1 MVTPQK
7 MAEAIQTWTDA
18 ELAAEP
24 QTTFMSW
31 ADAVLVVGAAVQAD
45 IDQAESQGDTLKARA
60 LRDAW
65 SIILTGAAR

>member
-1 MVTPQK
+1 MVTLQK

-24 QTTFMSW
+24 QNTFMSW

-45 IDQAESQGDTLKARA
+45 IEQAESQGDIKSRA

>member
-1 MVTPQK
+1 MVK
-7 MAEAIQTWTDA
+7 HNLIETWTDA

-31 ADAVLVVGAAVQAD
+31 ADAVLVVGATVKAD
-45 IDQAESQGDTLKARA
+45 IEEAESQGEILKARA

>member
-1 MVTPQK
+1 MVKPE
-7 MAEAIQTWTDA
+7 MIETWTDA

-31 ADAVLVVGAAVQAD
+31 ADAVLVVGATVKAD
-45 IDQAESQGDTLKARA
+45 IEQAESQGDILKARA